1 MKKKESKYRVL
12 KHYPNLDF
20 MFWMDGT
27 TQPMMAITHND
38 FDNSQLIFDSAYY
51 FGTLIAKWCKKE
63 GKEGKK
69 YQEFLRSLFHG
80 FSNELSE

>member
-1 MKKKESKYRVL
+1 MKKKRVL

-27 TQPMMAITHND
+27 TQPMMTITHND

-51 FGTLIAKWCKKE
+51 FGLLIAKWCKKE

-69 YQEFLRSLFHG
+69 YRKFLIDLFSG
-80 FSNELSE
+80 FLDELLK